1 MAKQGSETFPRL
13 LTINITIQFDERA
26 ALACNNS
33 LEDRIV
39 AYNIKYFECVLIST
53 LSLLLPSY
61 RYASNSREE
70 AFYAENVSRLHHE
83 FT

>member
-1 MAKQGSETFPRL
+1 MTKQGSETCPKL
-13 LTINITIQFDERA
+13 LTINITIQFGLYECA

-39 AYNIKYFECVLIST
+39 AYNIKYT
-53 LSLLLPSY
+53 LNAFGFLLLPSY

-70 AFYAENVSRLHHE
+70 AFYAENVSRLHQ